1 MTGPPQANASERSL
15 LDTCTCRSSQTNKAM
30 ISPLP
35 VAVQLRTALQEAKVG
50 FALWKSNKY
59 IDEALAGKTDL
70 DMLVNR
76 KDEAAFE

>member
-1 MTGPPQANASERSL
+1 
-15 LDTCTCRSSQTNKAM
+15 M

-35 VAVQLRTALQEAKVG
+35 VTVHVRAALQEAKVG

-76 KDEAAFE
+76 KD